1 MMMLKLNLVKVNTT
15 YEAASTANET
25 LPAGYVKHR
34 TKSLK

>member
-25 LPAGYVKHR
+25 VPAGYVKHG